1 LSIRLKLYYYDKVN
15 MINKI
20 SSKMYYQ
27 DLYFSDRVETIEIYS
42 VTADTP
48 MQK

>member
-1 LSIRLKLYYYDKVN
+1 

-48 MQK
+48 MQKQSDKDQYPLY